1 MFSKLK
7 FLLKYMHQYRW
18 WYSGGMI
25 FLALT
30 VWISV
35 TIPGFVQKAID
46 LIAEGRAGNEAE
58 FQKNVLII
66 VGLALGLILVRTL
79 SRILLFF
86 PARLIE
92 RKLKGEMFSK
102 LASFGKEYYDQNS
115 TGNIISRVNNDINGV
130 RMITGFGI
138 LQIGNI
144 TLSLSITPYKM
155 WALSPTLTLYCI
167 VPMVVIFV
175 IVRIGMRV
183 MVKNTRLNMSTLQR
197 LSGKIISFLTG
208 NSVIKSYNI
217 YDHAE
222 DKVHKDSL
230 LYYDATLKIAW
241 VRSFIMPLLSNL
253 GQILKVIILFVGGMY
268 VINGQF
274 TLGQLTEYIAYAA
287 LLSFPIMGLGWV
299 LTVFQQGFVGIG
311 SIQTIMDRKGSD
323 DERQALPREEKDVLF
338 KNGIHLKNLNFTYH
352 NGERPVLHDISFSIK
367 PGQVVGITGKVGA
380 GKTTLVNCLNGYLRP
395 EKGQV
400 FFGQK
405 DAANLKAADIRANV
419 STVTQEVFL
428 FSDTIENNIGF
439 ASGNGIEKN
448 RFEEVIYKS
457 SFADELLRFPRQ
469 EKTLVGEKGIM
480 LSGGQKQR
488 ISLARA
494 LYTPGDLLILD
505 DVFSA
510 VDTDTERFLIKQIF
524 DKRVAK
530 SIVVISNRISVL
542 EKTDFNIV
550 LEEGRMAAT
559 GSHRELLK
567 QPGFYRDILTLQ
579 QDKSE
584 DTNAESNK

>member
-1 MFSKLK
+1 
-7 FLLKYMHQYRW
+7 MHQYRW

-25 FLALT
+25 FLSLT

-46 LIAEGRAGNEAE
+46 LIADGRAGNEAE

-144 TLSLSITPYKM
+144 ALSLSITPYKM
-155 WALSPTLTLYCI
+155 WALSPTLTLYC
-167 VPMVVIFV
+167 VAPMVVIFV

-222 DKVHKDSL
+222 DKVHKESL
-230 LYYDATLKIAW
+230 LYYDATLKISW
-241 VRSFIMPLLSNL
+241 IRSFIMPLLSNL
-253 GQILKVIILFVGGMY
+253 GQILKVIILFVGGVY

-323 DERQALPREEKDVLF
+323 DERQALTREEKDVLF

-352 NGERPVLHDISFSIK
+352 NGDSPVLKDISFSIE
-367 PGQVVGITGKVGA
+367 PGKVVGITGKVGS
-380 GKTTLVNCLNGYLRP
+380 GKTTLINCLNAYLRP

-400 FFGQK
+400 FFGEK
-405 DAANLKAADIRANV
+405 DAATLKAADVRANV

-439 ASGNGIEKN
+439 ASGNDMEKS
-448 RFEEVIYKS
+448 RFEEVIYRS
-457 SFADELLRFPRQ
+457 AFADELTRFPRQ

-524 DKRVAK
+524 DKRAAK

-550 LEEGRMAAT
+550 LEDGRMAAK

-579 QDKSE
+579 QEKSE
-584 DTNAESNK
+584 DTNA